1 MKTDR
6 ILVISP
12 HPDDETLGM
21 GGSIAKLIKSG
32 SEIFILTVSGH
43 LPPLYEEK
51 DYNQTVKEAKNAYK
65 LLGVKN
71 FDFLEVP
78 ATMVNDLPSHEL
90 NNMISKVVK
99 DFMPDQVFIPFP
111 DRHIDHRVIF
121 ESALV
126 ATRPVKESSNINLVA
141 CYETLSETHW
151 NAPYLEPNFTPNY
164 VIGIDDFI
172 DIKLDALRCFESQ
185 ITESQGPRSI
195 SAVRSLSEFRGSQSG
210 FRFGEAFFITR
221 MIG

>member
-1 MKTDR
+1 M
-6 ILVISP
+6 
-12 HPDDETLGM
+12 
-21 GGSIAKLIKSG
+21 
-32 SEIFILTVSGH
+32 
-43 LPPLYEEK
+43 
-51 DYNQTVKEAKNAYK
+51 
-65 LLGVKN
+65 
-71 FDFLEVP
+71 
-78 ATMVNDLPSHEL
+78 
-90 NNMISKVVK
+90 
-99 DFMPDQVFIPFP
+99 
-111 DRHIDHRVIF
+111 
-121 ESALV
+121 
-126 ATRPVKESSNINLVA
+126 KESSNINLVA

>member
-1 MKTDR
+1 MKRDR

-51 DYNQTVKEAKNAYK
+51 DYKQTVIEAKNAYK

-78 ATMVNDLPSHEL
+78 ATMVNDLPTHEL
-90 NNMISKVVK
+90 NNMISKAVK

-121 ESALV
+121 ESAMV

-164 VIGIDDFI
+164 VIGIDDFV